1 MVMLDLPGQV
11 KEVERDSEWLD
22 TIVALELTEIVKEA
36 ERRSELDNVKTAHW
50 LYRVPMAGVRYY
62 AYED

>member
-11 KEVERDSEWLD
+11 KEVKRDSEWLD

-36 ERRSELDNVKTAHW
+36 ERGAEVDNVKAAYW
-50 LYRVPMAGVRYY
+50 LYWVPMAGVRYY